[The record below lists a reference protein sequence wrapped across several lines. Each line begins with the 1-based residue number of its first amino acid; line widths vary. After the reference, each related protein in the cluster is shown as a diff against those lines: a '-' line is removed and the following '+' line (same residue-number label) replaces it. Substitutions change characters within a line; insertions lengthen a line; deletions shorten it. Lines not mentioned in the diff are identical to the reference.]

1 MRIVRI
7 VAMIVLV
14 IVVLV
19 ADKLIGAIA
28 RVAKVHGA
36 DIFKVME
43 AFLGGDGKSVV
54 VAVVVSSDQ
63 KEEGISAD
71 ARGTVGGAIVLDEG
85 NVGLVAAV
93 IGAVGSGAH
102 GSTINEG
109 PFDVTRLA
117 DFVVVMEVIL
127 YLVGHGAFVAIVVMG
142 LDDVPVLLALRG
154 GAVRIATTRLE
165 DHEGIHHG
173 AGIGA
178 INGKVEL
185 FGHASAL
192 FGVVAMAVVVAI
204 GSFLGDGLNI
214 DTRRIC
220 GGVKEGKKIDVKN
233 HLLMNVSIR
242 DRSKRCKRHLL
253 IIFVS

>member
-1 MRIVRI
+1 MIVLVIVRI

-19 ADKLIGAIA
+19 ADKLVGAIA
-28 RVAKVHGA
+28 GVAKVHGA
-36 DIFKVME
+36 EIFKVMK

-63 KEEGISAD
+63 EEVGISAD
-71 ARGTVGGAIVLDEG
+71 VRGTVGGAIVLDEG

-102 GSTINEG
+102 GSTLNEG
-109 PFDVTRLA
+109 PFDVARLA

-127 YLVGHGAFVAIVVMG
+127 NLVGHGVFVAIVVMG

-165 DHEGIHHG
+165 DHEGFHHG
-173 AGIGA
+173 VGIGA
-178 INGKVEL
+178 VHGKAEL
-185 FGHASAL
+185 LGHAGAL
-192 FGVVAMAVVVAI
+192 FGGVAVAVAVAVAVVVAI

-220 GGVKEGKKIDVKN
+220 GGAKKGKKIDVKI
-233 HLLMNVSIR
+233 SY
-242 DRSKRCKRHLL
+242 
-253 IIFVS
+253 